1 MPPKR
6 NLTPKQLSNSLSY
19 VQKEAPFLARL
30 KNQNQEKEKAARK
43 FENYEDGQ
51 DDDDYDELDGA
62 QVVELDAKG
71 REVFKKQ
78 DEEEE
83 AKDQDESEEAS
94 NKEPDAPAVDENGRL
109 LFRKRAT
116 SSKRKLQSIIDEEI
130 EKSDSASLKNS
141 KKKKKT
147 KSKSKPT
154 ASLLSFEQ
162 DDE

>member
-30 KNQNQEKEKAARK
+30 KNQNQEKEKTARK

-78 DEEEE
+78 DEEDE
-83 AKDQDESEEAS
+83 KDQDEKEEAS
-94 NKEPDAPAVDENGRL
+94 KEPEAPAVDENGRL
-109 LFRKRAT
+109 LFRKQAA

-130 EKSDSASLKNS
+130 QKSDKASLKT
-141 KKKKKT
+141 KKKKT

-154 ASLLSFEQ
+154 SSLLSFEQ